1 MKLTIIALLAGLL
14 MSANAY
20 ALTLQ
25 QAKTQGLVGE
35 QTNGYLGLVV
45 NNPEA
50 KQLMLSVNSKRKQH
64 YQTIAKKNKLT
75 TSDVANRA
83 AKKAIAA
90 ADKKHFVQ
98 NTAGKWQQK

>member
-1 MKLTIIALLAGLL
+1 MKLAIIALLTGLL
-14 MSANAY
+14 VSVNAY

-25 QAKTQGLVGE
+25 QAKSQGLVGE

-45 NNPEA
+45 NNTEA
-50 KQLMLSVNSKRKQH
+50 KQLMTEVNAKRKQH
-64 YQTIAKKNKLT
+64 YQKIAKKNKLS

-90 ADKKHFVQ
+90 ADKNHFIQ
-98 NTAGKWQQK
+98 NSAGKWQQK